1 MDYQK
6 IVSLVKKH
14 CALLANQYRQD
25 KDELFSYVLA
35 KIPGLVNR
43 MDTKGYTEI
52 QCLAY
57 VKKSVRGYCLH
68 YIRDKAPLIRTPRNC
83 KPLTCQTLLD
93 TDYIPNDGPH
103 PSLPWYI
110 LQIMEDPNLT
120 KRISNAYLRY
130 FDT

>member
-1 MDYQK
+1 MDYRK
-6 IVSLVKKH
+6 IVSLVKNH

-43 MDTKGYTEI
+43 MDTKGYTET
-52 QCLAY
+52 QCTSY
-57 VKKSVRGYCLH
+57 VKTSVRGYCLH
-68 YIRDKAPLIRTPRNC
+68 YLRDGANLIRTPRSY
-83 KPLTCQTLLD
+83 KPFTCQTLLD
-93 TDYIPNDGPH
+93 TDYIPNDGPY

-110 LQIMEDPNLT
+110 LQIMEDPNFT

-130 FDT
+130 LDT